1 MPIQIHKYFDWKFL
15 PDVQAFRMTVL
26 IWLFLTRISCWSHL
40 LKTSIFNSLYFSHRG
55 SQSEIRMD
63 PTSTRH
69 FEVEVRF
76 GIGLKKIGSESGNF
90 FGKIVSFQVYF
101 ISNPN
106 SDPETRMVATIRASN
121 LQSGSDQNRGPRWKH

>member
-1 MPIQIHKYFDWKFL
+1 MPIQIQKYFDWKFL

-26 IWLFLTRISCWSHL
+26 IWLFWLELAVEAIFWKHQFLMHCMFRIGNLDPETRI
-40 LKTSIFNSLYFSHRG
+40 
-55 SQSEIRMD
+55 D
-63 PTSTRH
+63 PTPTRH

-106 SDPETRMVATIRASN
+106 SDPETRMDATIRASN